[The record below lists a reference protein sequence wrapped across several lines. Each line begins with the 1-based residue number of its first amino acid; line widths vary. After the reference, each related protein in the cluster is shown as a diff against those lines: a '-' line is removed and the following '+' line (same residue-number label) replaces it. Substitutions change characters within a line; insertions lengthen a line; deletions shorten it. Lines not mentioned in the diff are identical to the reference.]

1 MQCFS
6 YGKIGEN
13 YRLFLLVFYLF
24 LLLLHLK
31 TVSNKEKRKN
41 MTRNILLTALIF
53 CYGSALAQTHRG
65 GVIRDSVKIH
75 FYQGKIGLVPEL
87 RGNQKALN
95 RIADSLRTS
104 YADSVYRLQKVLV
117 VGGASPEGS
126 VKLNKWLSEKR
137 AGVLFDY
144 LLRYGALPDSLKT
157 TRFLGRDW
165 NGLIQL
171 VEKDPKVPYHTE
183 TLQLLLD
190 ISSEAQGNSASKGDH
205 LKRIQQLR
213 GGAPYRYMYKN
224 LFPDLRASQLF
235 LWYKKVWNPIIP
247 KPEPEREVVVQTR
260 TDTVIIHDT
269 AYINVPCPEKPFYM
283 GIRTNMLYDALLI
296 PNIGVEFYLGKNWS
310 VMANW
315 MYGWWKSDR
324 THWYWRAYGGD
335 LAVRK
340 WFGKAAD
347 EKPLTGHHLGVY
359 AQVFTFDFETGGRGY
374 MGGKPGGT
382 IWDKANYAAGVEY
395 GYSLPIAKRFNID
408 FTIGM
413 GYWGGT
419 YYEYKP
425 EDDCYVW
432 QATKQRH
439 WFGPTKAEVSLVWL
453 IGKGNYNKRKGGVE

>member
-1 MQCFS
+1 M
-6 YGKIGEN
+6 
-13 YRLFLLVFYLF
+13 
-24 LLLLHLK
+24 
-31 TVSNKEKRKN
+31 
-41 MTRNILLTALIF
+41 LII
-53 CYGSALAQTHRG
+53 CYGSALAQTQHS
-65 GVIRDSVKIH
+65 VRDSVKIH
-75 FYQGKIGLVPEL
+75 FYQGKIGLVPGL
-87 RGNQKALN
+87 RDNQKALN

-104 YADSVYRLQKVLV
+104 YADSVYQLQKVLV

-126 VKLNKWLSEKR
+126 VKFNKWLSEKR
-137 AGVLFDY
+137 AGVLFNY
-144 LLRYGALPDSLKT
+144 LSHYGALPDSLKT

-165 NGLIQL
+165 NGLIRL
-171 VEKDPKVPYHTE
+171 VRKDPKVPYKKE
-183 TLQLLLD
+183 TLSMLGD
-190 ISSEAQGNSASKGDH
+190 IAAEAQGDSPFKGDH
-205 LKRIQQLR
+205 LKRIQRLR

-224 LFPDLRASQLF
+224 LFPYLRASQLF
-235 LWYKKVWNPIIP
+235 LWYEKVWNPIIP
-247 KPEPEREVVVQTR
+247 KPEPKPEKKVVVQTR
-260 TDTVIIHDT
+260 TDTVVVHDT
-269 AYINVPCPEKPFYM
+269 VYINVPCPEKPFYM

-296 PNIGVEFYLGKNWS
+296 PNIGVEFYLGKNWT

-324 THWYWRAYGGD
+324 SHWYWRAYGGD

-395 GYSLPIAKRFNID
+395 GYSLPIAKRLNID
-408 FTIGM
+408 FSIGA

-419 YYEYKP
+419 YYEYIP
-425 EDDCYVW
+425 EDGCYVW
-432 QATKQRH
+432 QSTKQRH

-453 IGKGNYNKRKGGVE
+453 IGKGNYNKRKGGGK